1 MTHVVYI
8 MEVIGDEILPLTSF
22 IKLENYDISK
32 WKLQEVIST

>member
-8 MEVIGDEILPLTSF
+8 MEVISDYILPLTSS
-22 IKLENYDISK
+22 IKLENYDICK